1 MPPDDELARLF
12 VAFVERQK
20 KHWPDLAKLGLIPEP
35 SAEVVLRMVD
45 DFKSRH
51 RGTLPDA
58 TALGQLRKH
67 VKKLGGSYSRYS
79 CDNSSPT
86 SIVDQ
91 VVNILDKAK
100 SEDRFIPWA
109 YVFAD
114 YSVSGLTA
122 SRCGYTAYKRVL
134 SDVSQLIDT
143 TYVDDFTRASRSELE
158 WWKLAALSKR
168 HQKRLIGASDGFDLS
183 NPNSEIMITMYGL
196 LSRLF
201 VKSLREKV
209 SRGMKGAARRGTC
222 LGKPALGFARRP
234 KLDSDGRPLVGAD
247 GQSIHEFCID
257 PATAALRLRMYELYV
272 SENLSCGKIAR
283 HFNEIRADGGDS
295 WTQSSVRKL
304 LLSPTAI
311 GVFLWNRTRRE
322 YDAELERWVVLRN
335 PSSQWARHF
344 DPELAIVPLKLWRA
358 ARRKLAHARQAS
370 PLTGRPLSRN

>member
-1 MPPDDELARLF
+1 MAPESSNPTTSATLHNPTQPAACELLIQAAAVPADAAGSAEVLPRAVRRRRRPLADRGLPPDAELVRLF

-35 SAEVVLRMVD
+35 SAEVIQGMVD

-51 RGTLPDA
+51 RGALPDPQ
-58 TALGQLRKH
+58 ALGQLKKR
-67 VKKLGGSYSRYS
+67 VKKLGGLYSRYS

-91 VVNILDKAK
+91 LVNILDKAK

-122 SRCGYTAYKRVL
+122 SRCGYTSYKRVL
-134 SDVSQLIDT
+134 SNVSQLIDT
-143 TYVDDFTRASRSELE
+143 TCVDDFTRASRSELE
-158 WWKLAALSKR
+158 WWKLAAISKR

-222 LGKPALGFARRP
+222 LGKPPLGFARR
-234 KLDSDGRPLVGAD
+234 
-247 GQSIHEFCID
+247 
-257 PATAALRLRMYELYV
+257 
-272 SENLSCGKIAR
+272 
-283 HFNEIRADGGDS
+283 
-295 WTQSSVRKL
+295 
-304 LLSPTAI
+304 
-311 GVFLWNRTRRE
+311 
-322 YDAELERWVVLRN
+322 
-335 PSSQWARHF
+335 
-344 DPELAIVPLKLWRA
+344 
-358 ARRKLAHARQAS
+358 
-370 PLTGRPLSRN
+370 